1 MPYYQD
7 RITISL
13 GIQEL
18 EVLQVEE
25 SAERIDVWAKRRQD
39 CEICPLCGKISG
51 KEHSRW
57 MMTVRDMPISGK
69 KAYLHVM
76 KRRLRC
82 VNDCNPFAEQF
93 RCLEKYQRQTKRY
106 RIHLEQACRHSSIQ
120 SASAKEKVSY
130 HLMERLYYAQAG
142 SKALGVEKQPLP
154 RVMSIDEFS
163 GRKRVRM
170 HLGIA
175 DLSGTPRLWDVLET
189 KECTAFI
196 DHFSQYSEEERNEV
210 AVIVHDMDRGLRSW
224 TTVMF
229 KKAFHIIDKFHLTRT
244 LLKYQERVRKAAY
257 RKAGK
262 ATSKK
267 LIRSSYFLIKKRR
280 KDLSDRQKQK
290 LESLFEISKQLKV
303 AYEFK
308 EGFMAWYDK
317 PKARS
322 EAESE
327 LVVLYKQLR
336 KITHM
341 KRFGWTLD
349 QWWDEILNYFV
360 LNRTNG
366 FLEGMNNKIKTL
378 KRQGYGY
385 RNFPRFR
392 IRILNECA
400 LGE

>member
-1 MPYYQD
+1 MPYFRD

-25 SAERIDVWAKRRQD
+25 SSERIDVLVKRRQD
-39 CEICPLCGKISG
+39 YEICSSCGKISG

-57 MMTVRDMPISGK
+57 TMTVRDMPISGK
-69 KAYLHVM
+69 KVYLHVM
-76 KRRLRC
+76 KRRFRC
-82 VNDCNPFAEQF
+82 INGCQAFAEQF

-106 RIHLEQACRHSSIQ
+106 RMHLEQACRHSSIQ

-130 HLMERLYYAQAG
+130 GLMERLYYSQAG
-142 SKALGVEKQPLP
+142 SKAMSIEKQPLP

-163 GRKRVRM
+163 GKKRVRM

-196 DHFSQYSEEERNEV
+196 DYFSRYSKDERNEV
-210 AVIVHDMDRGLRSW
+210 AAVVHDMDRGLRSW

-229 KKAFHIIDKFHLTRT
+229 KRAVHIIDKFHLTRT

-267 LIRSSYFLIKKRR
+267 LIRGSYFLIKKRY
-280 KDLSDRQKQK
+280 DELSDKEKIR
-290 LESLFEISKQLKV
+290 LEMLFAISKQLKI

-308 EGFMAWYDK
+308 EDFMRWYDREQ
-317 PKARS
+317 ARS
-322 EAESE
+322 DAESE
-327 LVVLYKQLR
+327 LIVLYKRLQE
-336 KITHM
+336 ITHM

-378 KRQGYGY
+378 KRQAYGY
-385 RNFPRFR
+385 RSFRRFR
-392 IRILNECA
+392 VRILNECA
-400 LGE
+400 FS